1 LSETAPSGPLNGTAP
16 SGVPLSETVPFDP
29 LNATA
34 PFCVPL
40 SGIAPFCERGK
51 VMGSFEIL
59 LHF

>member
-1 LSETAPSGPLNGTAP
+1 LNGTAP
-16 SGVPLSETVPFDP
+16 SDVPLSETVPFDP